1 MRTLLR
7 LLTQR
12 LRSLLAR
19 LPLRALHRPRPLP
32 TPSATPARPHEP
44 DSLGPPGTSA
54 SPRTPHSLNEP
65 RPRTAPDPLTPGSPG
80 RISRLTSLG
89 ALTRAIPDPSGGQV
103 GRSGGQVGRS
113 GGQVGRSG
121 GQVGRSGGLSRLD
134 NADEHPGGTAN
145 SPSPAVSSLPDYL
158 CPSHGSQV
166 GLPSSRSKY
175 SANTFSDPNS
185 AIADPLGRLCAP
197 NDSDEADRSGDLDA
211 SGGSGTTCL
220 FKASGLPG
228 LPDRPA
234 DHRTP
239 ALLDALRAPALSG
252 EPDPP
257 AVATAVGRGSP
268 AARSPPLDI
277 PG

>member
-54 SPRTPHSLNEP
+54 DPNTSHSLNEP

-89 ALTRAIPDPSGGQV
+89 ALTRAIPAPSSGQV
-103 GRSGGQVGRS
+103 D
-113 GGQVGRSG
+113 
-121 GQVGRSGGLSRLD
+121 RSGGLNRL
-134 NADEHPGGTAN
+134 NSADEHPGGTAN
-145 SPSPAVSSLPDYL
+145 SPSPAVSSLSDYL

-185 AIADPLGRLCAP
+185 AIPDPLGRLCAP

-228 LPDRPA
+228 LPDRHA

-268 AARSPPLDI
+268 AARSPPLHI